1 MGAHHQVLKVLGV
14 SRMVAKMGTS
24 TRRNVWLFDELT
36 EEFSEDIPNP
46 LVTSNESLAAPSNPV
61 VELKVEPESVE
72 TTPDAP
78 LTVSMQEE
86 ELFLLS
92 VFDHVSSSFPELALT
107 MAVNG
112 SSGSS
117 VLTITQKK
125 LFNHP
130 PFGLTSHIQVVIQY
144 KCYTASVLM
153 RTWKVGEVKSLE
165 DIMELSRDFSNK
177 SFYKFCP
184 GIDPLYYEQEY
195 HKIIRFHIK
204 SVRLCQ
210 FPFMRVDCINCKLWF
225 IPASNISAVEK
236 SANEVKCPACKRLIH
251 DLNCQKKRTV
261 AESPSRKIKRQHPS
275 SRAKLQYMSPLS
287 QKKRKLY
294 T

>member
-14 SRMVAKMGTS
+14 SRMVAKMGTP

-61 VELKVEPESVE
+61 VELDVEPESVE

-78 LTVSMQEE
+78 LTVSIQE
-86 ELFLLS
+86 ELFLQS

-112 SSGSS
+112 CSGSPVS
-117 VLTITQKK
+117 TITQKK

-153 RTWKVGEVKSLE
+153 KTWKVGK
-165 DIMELSRDFSNK
+165 
-177 SFYKFCP
+177 
-184 GIDPLYYEQEY
+184 
-195 HKIIRFHIK
+195 
-204 SVRLCQ
+204 
-210 FPFMRVDCINCKLWF
+210 
-225 IPASNISAVEK
+225 
-236 SANEVKCPACKRLIH
+236 
-251 DLNCQKKRTV
+251 
-261 AESPSRKIKRQHPS
+261 
-275 SRAKLQYMSPLS
+275 
-287 QKKRKLY
+287 
-294 T
+294 